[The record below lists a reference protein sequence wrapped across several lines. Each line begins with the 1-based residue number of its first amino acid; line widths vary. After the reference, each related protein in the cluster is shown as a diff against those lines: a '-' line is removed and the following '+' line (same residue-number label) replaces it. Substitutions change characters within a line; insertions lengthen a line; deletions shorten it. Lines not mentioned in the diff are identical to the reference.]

1 MHAADEWR
9 GAQGRRWAKGAEAQD
24 RFLAPFGE
32 AAMTAQG
39 PVAALRVL
47 DLGCGAGATTVQLA
61 QAGARV
67 TGLDVSPDLV
77 AMTRARIAA
86 AGLSGEAAEAVE
98 ADAALAPPPGPY
110 DRLFSRFGC
119 MFFDAPE
126 PAWRT
131 LRRSMAPGGWLTAVA
146 WRTLEENEWA
156 SLGFAAAREAFE
168 EAGEPFAPAAP
179 PGAPGPFG
187 WGDPQVVRPWLEGAG
202 WREVAFAPLDLST
215 PAAAPD
221 DPDPVESATTRA
233 LESGPVAG
241 RLRDAPE
248 ALREAAAARL
258 RARFAERAAPG
269 RLELACGAWIVTA
282 QA

>member
-1 MHAADEWR
+1 MYAADEWR

-47 DLGCGAGATTVQLA
+47 DLGCGAGATTVALA

-67 TGLDVSPDLV
+67 TGLDVSPELV

-86 AGLSGEAAEAVE
+86 AGLSGPVADAME
-98 ADAALAPPPGPY
+98 ADAGRAPPEGPF

-119 MFFDAPE
+119 MFFDEPE
-126 PAWRT
+126 AAWRG
-131 LRRSMAPGGWLTAVA
+131 LRGSMAPSGWLTAVS
-146 WRTLEENEWA
+146 WRTLAENEWA
-156 SLGFAAAREAFE
+156 SLAFEAARSAFE
-168 EAGEPFAPAAP
+168 AAGEPFEPPAP

-187 WGDPQVVRPWLEGAG
+187 WGDPQVARPWLEGAG
-202 WREVAFAPLDLST
+202 WREVAFAPFDLSV
-215 PAAAPD
+215 PLVAPD
-221 DPDPVESATTRA
+221 DPDPVESAVTRVM
-233 LESGPVAG
+233 ETGPAAG
-241 RLRDAPE
+241 RLRDAP
-248 ALREAAAARL
+248 APLREATAERL
-258 RARFAERAAPG
+258 RTLFAERAARGPIAV
-269 RLELACGAWIVTA
+269 ACAAWIVTA

>member
-1 MHAADEWR
+1 MYAADEWR

-24 RFLAPFGE
+24 RFLEAFGE
-32 AAMTAQG
+32 AAMAAQG
-39 PVAALRVL
+39 PVAALSVL
-47 DLGCGAGATTVQLA
+47 DLGCGAGATTVALA
-61 QAGARV
+61 RAGARV
-67 TGLDVSPDLV
+67 TGVDVSPDLV
-77 AMTRARIAA
+77 AMTRARLAA
-86 AGLSGEAAEAVE
+86 AGLPAETAEAVE

-126 PAWRT
+126 AAWRT
-131 LRRSMAPGGWLTAVA
+131 LRRSTAPGGWLTAVA

-168 EAGEPFAPAAP
+168 EAGEPFAPAAA

-187 WGDPQVVRPWLEGAG
+187 WGDPLVVRPWLEGAG
-202 WREVAFAPLDLST
+202 WREVAFSPLDLSL
-215 PAAAPD
+215 PAADPA

-233 LESGPVAG
+233 METGPVAG
-241 RLRDAPE
+241 RLRDAP
-248 ALREAAAARL
+248 APLREATAKRL
-258 RARFAERAAPG
+258 RALFAERAERGA
-269 RLELACGAWIVTA
+269 LELSCAAWIVTA